1 MYIGCIG
8 INESM
13 KSLSFE
19 IRTQVARESIR
30 RVAESA
36 KLLIMPR
43 KTRKVNFKGLFS
55 SKFCQTF
62 SQNDEQMSRILNN
75 TCVTQ
80 WTGMNVELQINT
92 QFLRAIQAE
101 CNNTM
106 QNISFACGGDTVS
119 K

>member
-1 MYIGCIG
+1 
-8 INESM
+8 
-13 KSLSFE
+13 
-19 IRTQVARESIR
+19 
-30 RVAESA
+30 
-36 KLLIMPR
+36 
-43 KTRKVNFKGLFS
+43 
-55 SKFCQTF
+55 
-62 SQNDEQMSRILNN
+62 MSRILNN

>member
-1 MYIGCIG
+1 
-8 INESM
+8 M

-43 KTRKVNFKGLFS
+43 KTRKVIVFFCCCCSGIFKLILILNHNLHNIY
-55 SKFCQTF
+55 K
-62 SQNDEQMSRILNN
+62 NDEQMSKILNS

-92 QFLRAIQAE
+92 QFLRATIYGSE
-101 CNNTM
+101 FCNYM
-106 QNISFACGGDTVS
+106 SQ
-119 K
+119 